1 MPIFEY
7 VCEDCQNSFEKLV
20 GKEEEVHCPECHG
33 GHLAKQYS
41 SFGMSTGS
49 SEGRYESLPQYRAGG
64 GGCGCTPSSCGC
76 KN

>member
-7 VCEDCQNSFEKLV
+7 VCEDCQSSFEKLV
-20 GKEEEVHCPECHG
+20 GKDEEVHCPACNG

-41 SFGMSTGS
+41 RFGMSTGS
-49 SEGRYESLPQYRAGG
+49 SEEGRYESLPQYRAGG
-64 GGCGCTPSSCGC
+64 GCGCTPSSCGC

>member
-7 VCEDCQNSFEKLV
+7 VCESCNQSFEKLV
-20 GKEEEVHCPECHG
+20 TKSEKIACPNCQSES
-33 GHLAKQYS
+33 LTKQYS
-41 SFGMSTGS
+41 RFGMKAESAKS
-49 SEGRYESLPQYRAGG
+49 YESLPQYKS